1 MFIGHFALGLAAKRA
16 APRQSLATLFAAAQL
31 ADLLWPV
38 LVFAGV
44 EHVRIDPG
52 NTAMTPLDFVSYP
65 WSHSL
70 ATLIVWAVL
79 FAFVFAREPSRA
91 TPWVLMGLV
100 VSHWVLDFVTHR
112 PDMPLYPGGPRAGLG
127 LWNSVAATV
136 VVEIAMFAAGLWVYL
151 GATRARDA
159 IGRWATAALVVV
171 LLASYAGN
179 LFGGP
184 PPSVDAIVIVGV
196 IGGAILLAL
205 SAWADAHREAARD
218 IESFG

>member
-44 EHVRIDPG
+44 ESVRIDPG

-65 WSHSL
+65 YSHSL

-100 VSHWVLDFVTHR
+100 VSHWVLDFATHR
-112 PDMPLYPGGPRAGLG
+112 PDMPLYPGGPKAGLG

-136 VVEIAMFAAGLWVYL
+136 AVEGVMFAAGLWMYL
-151 GATRARDA
+151 RATRARDA

-171 LLASYAGN
+171 LLGSYAAN
-179 LFGGP
+179 ISGGS
-184 PPSVDAIVIVGV
+184 PPSVDAIVIVGA
-196 IGGAILLAL
+196 IGGVILLAL
-205 SAWADAHREAARD
+205 SAWADAHREATHGVQGF
-218 IESFG
+218 E